1 MTSEVPSGSS
11 DVPSKR
17 KTDDSSAFGSI
28 FETEKT
34 RKYLMAK
41 FSKYRDRINLE
52 TLRPLPIFLG
62 ITGPSF
68 CIAPDAFTPPSKKMD
83 KNTLEKVRQRVGL
96 NTAYFLTNYSLIA
109 AGTCVV
115 VVLLHPRMIFY
126 SAVMYI
132 LWKMHN
138 VMVRDNIPLIVMGKD
153 MGRYLTVEV
162 RTKILYFFT
171 LWVVVFY
178 CLIPFLLATGLTAF
192 MVLSH
197 ALLRDP
203 KQIESGRGISTYK
216 DNDSDDD
223 NDNYNDNGDDGNDDS
238 SGSGVMVEKIGE
250 TV

>member
-1 MTSEVPSGSS
+1 MSSELPSGSS
-11 DVPSKR
+11 DMPSKR
-17 KTDDSSAFGSI
+17 KNDGNSTLGSI

-34 RKYLMAK
+34 RQYLLTK
-41 FSKYRDRINLE
+41 FSIYRDKINLE

-83 KNTLEKVRQRVGL
+83 KNTLEKVKQRVNL

-109 AGTCVV
+109 TGTFVV
-115 VVLLHPRMIFY
+115 VVLLHPMMILY
-126 SAVMYI
+126 SVIVYF

-138 VMVRDNIPLIVMGKD
+138 IMVKDNIPLLVMGKD
-153 MGRYLTVEV
+153 MGQYVTVEM
-162 RTKILYFFT
+162 RTKILYFVT

-178 CLIPFLLATGLTAF
+178 CLIPFLLATGLTAL
-192 MVLSH
+192 MVITH

-203 KQIESGRGISTYK
+203 KQIETGRSALSYCK

-223 NDNYNDNGDDGNDDS
+223 NDDDGNDDS
-238 SGSGVMVEKIGE
+238 SGSEVMVDKMGGE